1 METTH
6 EGTTHEGTIHEETT
20 HEGTTHEGTIHEET
34 THEGTTHEET
44 THEGTIHEETT
55 HEGTTH
61 EETTHEGTTH
71 EGTTHEETTHD
82 LTPEK
87 LFENTHFINLEHR
100 IDRLYH
106 VKNELSKMN
115 IIGNRF
121 NAVKTTDGAVG
132 CSISHLKCLEMA
144 KKHESPFVFICE
156 DDIQFLNPTLF
167 LKQVGTFCQTI
178 KSEWDVLI
186 VSGNICPP
194 YQQIGDYCVRLVN
207 CQTTTGYIVQQH
219 YYDKLIENYKES
231 IKLLLSN
238 PANKREYAI
247 DIYWKRLQVTDR
259 WYMITPPTV
268 VQVEGF
274 SDVEGRNT
282 NYKHL
287 MTDMNK
293 EWLFKQRGDIQFAKK
308 TQDNTQRSGFS
319 MFNGKMELPN
329 SK

>member
-1 METTH
+1 ME
-6 EGTTHEGTIHEETT
+6 
-20 HEGTTHEGTIHEET
+20 
-34 THEGTTHEET
+34 
-44 THEGTIHEETT
+44 
-55 HEGTTH
+55 
-61 EETTHEGTTH
+61 
-71 EGTTHEETTHD
+71 

-106 VKNELSKMN
+106 VKNELSKIN
-115 IIGNRF
+115 INGNRF

-144 KKHESPFVFICE
+144 KLSEAPFVFICE

-167 LKQVGTFCQTI
+167 LKQLGTFCQTI

-194 YQQIGDYCVRLVN
+194 FHQIGDFCARLVN

-219 YYDKLIENYKES
+219 YYDKLIDNYKES

-247 DIYWKRLQVTDR
+247 DIYWKRLQATDR

-293 EWLFKQRGDIQFAKK
+293 EWLFKPTNSSQRNKGGELFYSKHVVSEEGVVDKQKPDIQFAKK
-308 TQDNTQRSGFS
+308 TQDNTQRNSFT
-319 MFNGKMELPN
+319 MFLPN

>member
-1 METTH
+1 ME
-6 EGTTHEGTIHEETT
+6 
-20 HEGTTHEGTIHEET
+20 
-34 THEGTTHEET
+34 TTHEET
-44 THEGTIHEETT
+44 THEE
-55 HEGTTH
+55 TTH
-61 EETTHEGTTH
+61 EETTHE
-71 EGTTHEETTHD
+71 ETTHEETTHEETTHEENIESIQENIE

-87 LFENTHFINLEHR
+87 LLENTHFINLEHR

-115 IIGNRF
+115 IVGNRF

-144 KKHESPFVFICE
+144 KKNESPFVFICE

-167 LKQVGTFCQTI
+167 LKQLGTFCQTI

-194 YQQIGDYCVRLVN
+194 FQQIGDYCVRLVN

-247 DIYWKRLQVTDR
+247 DIYWKRLQAIDR

-293 EWLFKQRGDIQFAKK
+293 DWLFKPTNNSLRTKGAELLYSKSDMTEGGVDKHKPDIQFAKK
-308 TQDNTQRSGFS
+308 TQDNTQRSSFT
-319 MFNGKMELPN
+319 MFLPN